1 MSLKA
6 VALRIPPLFL
16 IDFILKTNM
25 GLGDLD
31 GTHVPFTIFKF
42 VACLLGVLCCGFTI
56 IAPLLVLRKLYVFV
70 ISVAVIV
77 LSYWSN
83 MSAINLISDSPN
95 ILQDIL
101 SLNVTCLPDPGGA
114 AVSILCHFIGQWLM
128 GLLFAHVHY
137 GPRNEIVQ
145 KWIPYNLLM
154 PILLAMLPLPH
165 QLLMHSPA
173 FAAILPVVLSIIT
186 LWTSRQ
192 WAVNICLLVLVYFRE
207 YETDAGMNKWNR
219 LDIHSALRTCWILR
233 TIGQLFSAIVF
244 SEEVFLWSTVAQN
257 LLAGGCET
265 LIAIM
270 GMASIVSA
278 ICLQIEKLVQLFV
291 PCVIESHR
299 FHTFGSISFAAFVN
313 FTMEYGLTS
322 LSPDKRFAGLCRNLC
337 RLTITVLN
345 LIHLTIKPVWI
356 SLNATGNPSRKKYA
370 RTLLLYMFVLV
381 VAIALVA
388 MLWTKH
394 SSSTW
399 LLTVTIFAVQFIV
412 NVLVTLST
420 HTLVLLD
427 ARRQTSWEKLD
438 DCVYYMN
445 AFSDY
450 VQLSFDIFLSVD
462 HLWVLVF
469 ESEYFSY
476 KASLYFFEH
485 GAIIRV
491 ASLTVIAQSAW
502 CEAQAMWAEFMKR
515 RKTAQKI
522 SSLADASE
530 TQLGTLDV
538 CSICYQVMFHYE

>member
-1 MSLKA
+1 
-6 VALRIPPLFL
+6 
-16 IDFILKTNM
+16 
-25 GLGDLD
+25 
-31 GTHVPFTIFKF
+31 
-42 VACLLGVLCCGFTI
+42 
-56 IAPLLVLRKLYVFV
+56 
-70 ISVAVIV
+70 
-77 LSYWSN
+77 

-145 KWIPYNLLM
+145 KWIPYNFLM

-173 FAAILPVVLSIIT
+173 FAAILPVVLSIDT
-186 LWTSRQ
+186 
-192 WAVNICLLVLVYFRE
+192 RE
-207 YETDAGMNKWNR
+207 YETDVDVWDEWNR
-219 LDIHSALRTCWILR
+219 LDIHSVLRTFWILR

-244 SEEVFLWSTVAQN
+244 SEEVFMWSTVAQN
-257 LLAGGCET
+257 LLAGGSET
-265 LIAIM
+265 LIAIF

-291 PCVIESHR
+291 PCEIEC
-299 FHTFGSISFAAFVN
+299 HTFDSISFDN
-313 FTMEYGLTS
+313 FLRLTVEDGLTF
-322 LSPDKRFAGLCRNLC
+322 LSPEKRFVGLCRHLC
-337 RLTITVLN
+337 SLIITLLHLIHHTIT
-345 LIHLTIKPVWI
+345 PVWI

-394 SSSTW
+394 SSSIW
-399 LLTVTIFAVQFIV
+399 LLIVTICAVQFIV
-412 NVLVTLST
+412 KVNAIPLLVIRMRHDGRFSVLHASSTISEVKTLEDRALGLPGCLSSRQVVSAFQDRSSLSKKDRRVLVTLST

-427 ARRQTSWEKLD
+427 SRRQTSWEKFD
-438 DCVYYMN
+438 DYVYYLN
-445 AFSDY
+445 AFSDLA
-450 VQLSFDIFLSVD
+450 QMSVSILLGANY
-462 HLWVLVF
+462 LWILVF

-485 GAIIRV
+485 GAVIRL
-491 ASLTVIAQSAW
+491 ASLAVIAKYARCDAKAIW
-502 CEAQAMWAEFMKR
+502 TKFMKR
-515 RKTAQKI
+515 RKTAREI

-530 TQLGTLDV
+530 AQLGMLDDV
-538 CSICYQVMFHYE
+538 CSICYQ